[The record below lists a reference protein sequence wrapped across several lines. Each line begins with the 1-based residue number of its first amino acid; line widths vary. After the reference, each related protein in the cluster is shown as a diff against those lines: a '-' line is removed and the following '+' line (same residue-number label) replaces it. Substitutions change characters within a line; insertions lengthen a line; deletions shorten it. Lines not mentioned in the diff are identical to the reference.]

1 MNKNVGRN
9 LSKKHG
15 TYLAF
20 FQLKGNIEYL
30 GDYPLFFFFFGKRPN
45 WKLQVLIVQ
54 KVCLTKLI
62 QKTFV

>member
-30 GDYPLFFFFFGKRPN
+30 GDYPLFFFFLVRDPTENYKS
-45 WKLQVLIVQ
+45 L
-54 KVCLTKLI
+54 
-62 QKTFV
+62 